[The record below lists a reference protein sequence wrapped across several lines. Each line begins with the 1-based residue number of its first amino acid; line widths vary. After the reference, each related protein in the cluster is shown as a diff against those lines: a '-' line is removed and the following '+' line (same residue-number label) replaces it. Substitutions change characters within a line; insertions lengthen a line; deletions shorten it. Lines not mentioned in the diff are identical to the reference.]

1 MFAAAAFVAFLSG
14 CVTCCPP
21 EKRKAPDELC
31 FRKTTIALPS
41 GVPCP
46 AWHTRSPGKPVLL
59 LHALNGI
66 SPSTLGLALEMEH
79 WGYRVYVPSLYG
91 DLIEGASAFGYD
103 DALAAAKFI
112 QDDPRWNLY
121 DLDQGPGAIL
131 EDVRAMVRFVSRRE
145 GGRSIT
151 VIGNCLTG
159 SFPLALMSEPAVQTG
174 VLAQPAMPLLTTP
187 QVLLRIPQKKEIRRS
202 TGLSPGQWE
211 KTIAALR
218 NHPDKHLI
226 GFHYRNDPL
235 APIRKFDTIQ
245 ERLSAENLGDR
256 FHAFVLA
263 PTGMFYAKKR
273 PDWVTGGPTEQQT
286 TLLTPHSTI
295 INPVTKEDRNWFR
308 ARLREALAR

>member
-1 MFAAAAFVAFLSG
+1 MSAAIASAGFLTG

-21 EKRKAPDELC
+21 EKKTADDELC

-66 SPSTLGLALEMEH
+66 SPSTLGLALEMER

-91 DLIEGASAFGYD
+91 DLIEGEFAYGYD

-112 QDDPRWNLY
+112 REDPRWNLY
-121 DLDQGPGAIL
+121 DLDTGAGPVF

-159 SFPLALMSEPAVQTG
+159 SFPLALMDEPAVETG

-202 TGLSPGQWE
+202 TGLSSVQWE
-211 KTIAALR
+211 RTIAALHR
-218 NHPDKHLI
+218 HPEKRLI

-235 APIRKFDTIQ
+235 APIGKFDRIR

-273 PDWVTGGPTEQQT
+273 PGWVTGGQ
-286 TLLTPHSTI
+286 L
-295 INPVTKEDRNWFR
+295 INRPRC
-308 ARLREALAR
+308 